1 MYRYDITYSDV
12 RLLSPENVSLDMDV
26 IELLY
31 SGLCISWYFSKK
43 DAHAVMFNYSDDIKA
58 SPENAPLAI
67 DVMALL

>member
-1 MYRYDITYSDV
+1 MHRYDIKYRDV
-12 RLLSPENVSLDMDV
+12 RLLSPENVSLEIDV
-26 IELLY
+26 MTLLY
-31 SGLCISWYFSKK
+31 SGLCISWYFAKS